1 MKKDIIN
8 KELSNEAEKPAF
20 MVGAVSGSLIFQNGY
35 KGADFVVYN
44 PLNIELKDEPLVMNE
59 IQLKDN
65 EFWKN
70 LKSLTWSSN
79 CRFFFVINENHL
91 IVGST
96 LNNDAFLCINLSW
109 RIFEEYLNAFRK
121 RS

>member
-1 MKKDIIN
+1 MNIEKFV
-8 KELSNEAEKPAF
+8 NEAPKPDLLLQY
-20 MVGAVSGSLIFQNGY
+20 VSGSLVFQNGY

-44 PLNIELKDEPLVMNE
+44 PLNIELRDEPPVMNE

-65 EFWKN
+65 EFWNN

-91 IVGST
+91 IVGNT
-96 LNNDAFLCINLSW
+96 LNNDAFICTNLSW